1 MESYIFL
8 IIGLIAGAAIGWLVA
23 SRRSGTLAAGS
34 DQGLVSAEALVAAQA
49 EVQTL
54 RIQLAS
60 TEATANGLNAQ
71 LAQSAAEKRERDER
85 DREENKLLQA
95 LAPVKVHLEQM
106 QLTVATLEKERTEQ
120 FGSIQQQLKS
130 AIESDEQLRK
140 QTQALSQALTS
151 NNVRG
156 VWGEAQLRKLV
167 ELAGLIKHADFDE
180 QATIST
186 NAGAGRADMVINLP
200 GGKSLAID
208 SKVPFSAYQEASAI
222 SELATGEEA
231 ARRTRLIGDHV
242 KAVKAHIDALGT
254 KSYWSGLDSSPD
266 FVIAFIPSESLLSA
280 ALDADPALL
289 EYAFKKNVALASPVS
304 LFSVLKTINFIW
316 RQNADE
322 SSVRN
327 MIKLGKELYERVGK
341 VAEHADKLGRSITTT
356 VKDYNQF
363 VSSLE
368 GRMLV
373 TARKLNDLD
382 ENALGTEEIQAPKEL
397 EVAPV
402 QLTASELTSTPEIEK

>member
-1 MESYIFL
+1 MESFIFL
-8 IIGLIAGAAIGWLVA
+8 GIGLLVGALIGWLIA
-23 SRRSGTLAAGS
+23 SRKAGATTATDDTQDLRIKLA
-34 DQGLVSAEALVAAQA
+34 SAEA
-49 EVQTL
+49 T
-54 RIQLAS
+54 IS
-60 TEATANGLNAQ
+60 GLNGQ
-71 LAQSAAEKRERDER
+71 LAQNAAEKRDRDER

-95 LAPVKVHLEQM
+95 LAPVKIHLEQM

-231 ARRTRLIGDHV
+231 ARRARLIAEHV

-254 KSYWSGLDSSPD
+254 KAYWSGLDASPD

-341 VAEHADKLGRSITTT
+341 VAEHADKLGRSITST

-382 ENALGTEEIQAPKEL
+382 ENALGTEQISAPKEL

-402 QLTASELTSTPEIEK
+402 QLTASELAQNPEIEK

>member
-1 MESYIFL
+1 MESFIFL
-8 IIGLIAGAAIGWLVA
+8 GIGLLVGALIGWLIA
-23 SRRSGTLAAGS
+23 ARKAGS
-34 DQGLVSAEALVAAQA
+34 TTVTDDTQDLRIKLASAEA
-49 EVQTL
+49 T
-54 RIQLAS
+54 IS
-60 TEATANGLNAQ
+60 GLNGQ
-71 LAQSAAEKRERDER
+71 LAQNAAEKRDRDER

-231 ARRTRLIGDHV
+231 ARRARLIAEHV

-254 KSYWSGLDSSPD
+254 KAYWSGLDASPD

-341 VAEHADKLGRSITTT
+341 VAEHADKLGRSITST

-382 ENALGTEEIQAPKEL
+382 ENALGTEQISAPKEL

-402 QLTASELTSTPEIEK
+402 QLTASELAQNPEIEK

>member
-1 MESYIFL
+1 
-8 IIGLIAGAAIGWLVA
+8 VK
-23 SRRSGTLAAGS
+23 LA
-34 DQGLVSAEALVAAQA
+34 SAEATIA
-49 EVQTL
+49 
-54 RIQLAS
+54 
-60 TEATANGLNAQ
+60 GLNGQ
-71 LAQSAAEKRERDER
+71 LAQSAAEKRDRDER

-186 NAGAGRADMVINLP
+186 NTGAGRADMVINLP

-231 ARRTRLIGDHV
+231 ARRARLIAEHV

-254 KSYWSGLDSSPD
+254 KAYWSGLDASPD

-341 VAEHADKLGRSITTT
+341 VAEHADKLGRSITST

-382 ENALGTEEIQAPKEL
+382 ENALGTEEISAPKEL

-402 QLTASELTSTPEIEK
+402 QLTASELAQTPEIEK

>member
-1 MESYIFL
+1 MESFL
-8 IIGLIAGAAIGWLVA
+8 FLAIGLVVGAVLGWLISGRRNSPA
-23 SRRSGTLAAGS
+23 SQGDQTPFQLEAQQLRVQLAA
-34 DQGLVSAEALVAAQA
+34 AEATKA
-49 EVQTL
+49 
-54 RIQLAS
+54 
-60 TEATANGLNAQ
+60 GLNAQ
-71 LAQSAAEKRERDER
+71 IAQSLAEKRERDER

-106 QLTVATLEKERTEQ
+106 QLTVASLEKERTEQ
-120 FGSIQQQLKS
+120 FGTIQQQLKS

-140 QTQALSQALTS
+140 QTQALSQALSS

-208 SKVPFSAYQEASAI
+208 SKVPFSAYQEASSI

-254 KSYWSGLDSSPD
+254 KSYWTGLDSSPD

-382 ENALGTEEIQAPKEL
+382 ENALGTEEINAPKEL
-397 EVAPV
+397 DAAPI
-402 QLTASELTSTPEIEK
+402 QLTASELTGSSEIEK

>member
-1 MESYIFL
+1 MESFIFL
-8 IIGLIAGAAIGWLVA
+8 GIGLVVGALIGWLIA
-23 SRRSGTLAAGS
+23 ARKSGSSAVTDDSQELRVKLA
-34 DQGLVSAEALVAAQA
+34 SAEATIA
-49 EVQTL
+49 
-54 RIQLAS
+54 
-60 TEATANGLNAQ
+60 GLNGQ
-71 LAQSAAEKRERDER
+71 LAQSAAEKRDRDER

-106 QLTVATLEKERTEQ
+106 QQTVATLEKERTEQ

-186 NAGAGRADMVINLP
+186 NSGAGRADMVINLP

-231 ARRTRLIGDHV
+231 ARRTRLIAEHV

-254 KSYWSGLDSSPD
+254 KAYWSGLDASPD

-341 VAEHADKLGRSITTT
+341 VAEHADKLGRSITST

-382 ENALGTEEIQAPKEL
+382 ENALGTEEIAAPKEL
-397 EVAPV
+397 EIAPV
-402 QLTASELTSTPEIEK
+402 QLTASELAVVPEIEK

>member
-1 MESYIFL
+1 MESFIFL
-8 IIGLIAGAAIGWLVA
+8 GIGLVVGALIGWLI
-23 SRRSGTLAAGS
+23 AARK
-34 DQGLVSAEALVAAQA
+34 AAPSVNGD
-49 EVQTL
+49 ETNEL
-54 RIQLAS
+54 RVQLAS
-60 TEATANGLNAQ
+60 AQATIVGLNGQ
-71 LAQSAAEKRERDER
+71 LTQSVAEKRERDER

-231 ARRTRLIGDHV
+231 ARRTRLIAEHV

-254 KSYWSGLDSSPD
+254 KSYWSGLEASPD

-341 VAEHADKLGRSITTT
+341 VAEHADKLGRSITST

-382 ENALGTEEIQAPKEL
+382 ENALGTEEISAPKEL

-402 QLTASELTSTPEIEK
+402 QLTASELTEPSEIEK

>member
-1 MESYIFL
+1 MESFIFL
-8 IIGLIAGAAIGWLVA
+8 GIGLVVGALIGWLIAARKGGSA
-23 SRRSGTLAAGS
+23 SVSDDSQELRVKLA
-34 DQGLVSAEALVAAQA
+34 SAEATIA
-49 EVQTL
+49 
-54 RIQLAS
+54 
-60 TEATANGLNAQ
+60 GLNGQ
-71 LAQSAAEKRERDER
+71 LAQNAAEKRDRDER

-106 QLTVATLEKERTEQ
+106 QQTVATLEKERTEQ

-231 ARRTRLIGDHV
+231 ARRSRLIAEHV

-254 KSYWSGLDSSPD
+254 KAYWSGLDASPD

-341 VAEHADKLGRSITTT
+341 VAEHADKLGRSITST

-382 ENALGTEEIQAPKEL
+382 ENALGTEEISAPKEL
-397 EVAPV
+397 EIAPV
-402 QLTASELTSTPEIEK
+402 QLTASELAVAPEIEK